1 MRFPFRYAL
10 LAMSGLVL
18 AGTAR
23 PTMAQQTITCS
34 SDDCGRHTCPSMP
47 AEACSRPTSA
57 ADRRASKA
65 TAGAMTGAASGWTT
79 AAVPTSWYVDQ
90 PSIATLR

>member
-34 SDDCGRHTCPSMP
+34 SEMTAGCTPARRCP
-47 AEACSRPTSA
+47 RRRA
-57 ADRRASKA
+57 ADQPAQRI
-65 TAGAMTGAASGWTT
+65 
-79 AAVPTSWYVDQ
+79 AVPARLQ
-90 PSIATLR
+90 LGL